1 VNDSFKHSG
10 LPPLAPL
17 VITVMIVIGLGVVV
31 LDGLQDQVQDRPP
44 HVDRICQSHSVDGV
58 VVNGTEYTCV
68 LGGPEFSI
76 ESVAV
81 IPLIGAL
88 IYLAILL
95 QE

>member
-1 VNDSFKHSG
+1 VRDSFKHRG

-31 LDGLQDQVQDRPP
+31 LDGLQDQVKDWPE
-44 HVDRICQSHSVDGV
+44 HVDRVCANYSVDGV
-58 VVNGTEYTCV
+58 VVNGTEYSCV

-88 IYLAILL
+88 IYLTIHLK
-95 QE
+95 